1 MSSVSHM
8 SSDIKQKTEMSR
20 SKSRERKLSFDKAL
34 GFDMT
39 TLKESLALAEMKAAA
54 ASREIV
60 KNIDIKNKLR
70 KLSNGSEN
78 NNYVPPKQLLLY
90 LVRMGSFTSKPKL
103 PAVEQPDLDL
113 TFPPCTP
120 AQLLTRCKQELGE
133 LPAPFTRQW
142 QQKAPPG
149 GGSVRVLQW
158 NLLSQTL
165 GTKGDNFVSCPSEAL
180 SWAVRRWRI
189 LEELVRHQ
197 PDIICLQE
205 VDHFHTLERA
215 LGSIGYTGKFVP
227 KPDSPCIYME
237 GNSGPDGCAI
247 FYRGDKFRPVSWHSR
262 VLQVWRVES
271 NQVVM
276 AARLR
281 SIHTNQELCVVTTH
295 LKARR
300 GALLSTLRAEQGAD
314 ILQWLSSSLPPAS
327 EMPLILTGDL
337 NAPPS
342 EPVLPLLTGS
352 AVTPLRSSY
361 ASDQG
366 ESWTT
371 WKIRDTGEEKH
382 CLDYVLHSPRL
393 ETQRLLTMPE
403 AGQLGP
409 GRLPSLQFPSD
420 HMSLVV
426 DLNIL

>member
-1 MSSVSHM
+1 MSR
-8 SSDIKQKTEMSR
+8 DKQQKTEMSQR

-78 NNYVPPKQLLLY
+78 NYVPPKQLLLY

-103 PAVEQPDLDL
+103 PAEEQPDLDL
-113 TFPPCTP
+113 AFPPCTP
-120 AQLLTRCKQELGE
+120 GQLLTRCKLELGE

-142 QQKAPPG
+142 QQKAPVG
-149 GGSVRVLQW
+149 RGSVRVLQW
-158 NLLSQTL
+158 NHLSQTL
-165 GTKGDNFVSCPSEAL
+165 GTKGDKFVECPAEAL

-189 LEELVRHQ
+189 LEELIRHE

-205 VDHFHTLERA
+205 VDHFNTLERA
-215 LGSIGYTGKFVP
+215 LGSIGYLGKFVP

-237 GNSGPDGCAI
+237 GNTGPDGCAI
-247 FYRGDKFRPVSWHSR
+247 FYKGDRFRLVSWHSR

-276 AARLR
+276 AARLQ
-281 SIHTNQELCVVTTH
+281 SLETKEELCVVTTH
-295 LKARR
+295 LKARK

-314 ILQWLSSSLPPAS
+314 ILQWLGANLPPAS
-327 EMPLILTGDL
+327 DVPLILTGDL
-337 NAPPS
+337 NAPPT
-342 EPVLPLLTGS
+342 EPVVPLLTGS
-352 AVTPLRSSY
+352 SVTSLRSSY
-361 ASDQG
+361 ATDQG
-366 ESWTT
+366 AWTT
-371 WKIRDTGEEKH
+371 WKIRDTGEERH
-382 CLDYVLHSPRL
+382 SLDYVLHSPRL
-393 ETQRLLTMPE
+393 ETQAVLAMPE
-403 AGQLGP
+403 DDDLGP

-426 DLNIL
+426 DFNLV